1 MKITNSIKI
10 ILFDIDGV
18 FTDGTIL
25 ISEDG
30 KESKRVSFKDI
41 DAFFTLKKAGYK
53 TGFITGEAT
62 PLTQWFNNR
71 FAPDYFVSGC
81 KDKGMAIQE
90 ILAKESLS
98 AQEACYIGDS
108 KHDIPAFNVVGLK
121 ICPHNAVKE
130 VQFLCDVILHA
141 SGGDGVILELLEELY
156 RRNSLL

>member
-1 MKITNSIKI
+1 MKITNRIKI

-41 DAFFTLKKAGYK
+41 DAFFALKKAGYK

-62 PLTQWFNNR
+62 PVTQWFNNR
-71 FAPDYFVSGC
+71 FSPDYFVFGC

-90 ILAKESLS
+90 ILTKENLS
-98 AQEACYIGDS
+98 C
-108 KHDIPAFNVVGLK
+108 
-121 ICPHNAVKE
+121 
-130 VQFLCDVILHA
+130 
-141 SGGDGVILELLEELY
+141 SG
-156 RRNSLL
+156 SLLYWRLKA

>member
-1 MKITNSIKI
+1 MNNKIKI
-10 ILFDIDGV
+10 VLFDIDGV

-30 KESKRVSFKDI
+30 KESKRISFKDI

-81 KDKGMAIQE
+81 KDKGVAIQE
-90 ILAKESLS
+90 ILTKENLF
-98 AQEACYIGDS
+98 AREACYIGDS

-121 ICPHNAVKE
+121 ICPNNAVKE
-130 VQFLCDVILHA
+130 VQKICDIVLKD
-141 SGGDGVILELLEELY
+141 SGGDGAIAELSKILIESI
-156 RRNSLL
+156 N